1 MLLITIIKTILTLQ
15 HYHIRYVLSSLCFG
29 TALGEV
35 FTVFGGLDC
44 TVDVGTLTVLCIPH
58 SFYYSYV
65 PCHSFMLTKLSLSLS
80 VIIGRQ
86 CELRNSS
93 NMMR

>member
-1 MLLITIIKTILTLQ
+1 M
-15 HYHIRYVLSSLCFG
+15 LSSLCFG
-29 TALGEV
+29 SALGEV

-65 PCHSFMLTKLSLSLS
+65 PCRSFMLTESSLSLS
-80 VIIGRQ
+80 VIIGSH
-86 CELRNSS
+86 CELKYKRLFIFVYSLV
-93 NMMR
+93 MGQ